1 MKKSRR
7 KNRKL
12 LILILLLAVTLGFAL
27 ISTTLN
33 VIGTAGIRKNTWDIH
48 WDSESVVV
56 KNGSVSATKPVVSG
70 TNDDTVT
77 FDVDLELPGDYF
89 EFNVDAI
96 NEGSVDGE
104 ITLSHL
110 GMFDST
116 GTTELTGDNKP
127 SYLTYSVV
135 YDDNEEEPAIGD
147 VLEKQEGNTPGRR
160 TYRIRVEFN
169 EDETT
174 IPSSTETY
182 KFKYTV
188 VYEPHKDTPSDDE
201 EDGDPTPMDLIT
213 RRLCFTGKLPADF
226 WNDFDETTLE
236 TTTVDEKTYVNMK
249 SIVKVGQYLYNKGAY
264 TTYIQ
269 TGPTIVFPNGIK
281 SIALPNSQLPV
292 DIAGRSGNAVVG
304 YNDKFVKYAYTVRN
318 GKYYEEGY
326 YNEYGD
332 GPLGEMS
339 GYNSVS
345 VDGEGTVYMF
355 ATNKVPVTNGN
366 PTYCSAP
373 NGYAITAYLYST
385 QPFRYSINTSHNDI
399 YPLNSQWD
407 TVGAAKTV
415 NEATNG
421 IYFAKLATYRY
432 DSISCE
438 NGSMSGHDYY
448 LQSYHA
454 NPMET
459 LLTTVNPA
467 YYHNNN
473 GTTTSTIT
481 TEITA
486 EHVKQATETTTSTVE
501 HGGITGITET
511 ITCKNVNWSL
521 YEEALYGEFKNQYSD
536 WEHISVGQYD
546 TYYLLG

>member
-56 KNGSVSATKPVVSG
+56 KNGSVAATKPVVSG

-116 GTTELTGDNKP
+116 GTTELTGDDKP

-135 YDDNEEEPAIGD
+135 YDDNEEEPKIGD

-188 VYEPHKDTPSDDE
+188 VYEPHKDTPSDE
-201 EDGDPTPMDLIT
+201 EEGDPTPMDLIT

-249 SIVKVGQYLYNKGAY
+249 SINK
-264 TTYIQ
+264 T
-269 TGPTIVFPNGIK
+269 
-281 SIALPNSQLPV
+281 
-292 DIAGRSGNAVVG
+292 
-304 YNDKFVKYAYTVRN
+304 
-318 GKYYEEGY
+318 
-326 YNEYGD
+326 
-332 GPLGEMS
+332 
-339 GYNSVS
+339 
-345 VDGEGTVYMF
+345 
-355 ATNKVPVTNGN
+355 
-366 PTYCSAP
+366 
-373 NGYAITAYLYST
+373 
-385 QPFRYSINTSHNDI
+385 
-399 YPLNSQWD
+399 
-407 TVGAAKTV
+407 
-415 NEATNG
+415 
-421 IYFAKLATYRY
+421 
-432 DSISCE
+432 
-438 NGSMSGHDYY
+438 
-448 LQSYHA
+448 
-454 NPMET
+454 
-459 LLTTVNPA
+459 
-467 YYHNNN
+467 
-473 GTTTSTIT
+473 
-481 TEITA
+481 
-486 EHVKQATETTTSTVE
+486 
-501 HGGITGITET
+501 
-511 ITCKNVNWSL
+511 
-521 YEEALYGEFKNQYSD
+521 
-536 WEHISVGQYD
+536 
-546 TYYLLG
+546 